1 MECPC
6 ANRQTSDQ
14 SIKCSALAGRKW
26 DFCIHQYFCRD
37 KGKYTLNKDAANCN
51 LRTKKEVK

>member
-6 ANRQTSDQ
+6 ANRTTSDN
-14 SIKCSALAGRKW
+14 SIRCSALAGRKW

-37 KGKYTLNKDAANCN
+37 KGKYALNKDAANCN
-51 LRTKKEVK
+51 LRTHKE